1 MRATGCAAAGDRC
14 GHIGRKG
21 YLKTGAEIMVLRGTV
36 DCAPRPGPDD
46 RVRHHHRKHEE
57 NERLECGDLAR
68 Y

>member
-36 DCAPRPGPDD
+36 DCA
-46 RVRHHHRKHEE
+46 HA
-57 NERLECGDLAR
+57 LDLLTEYVTTTATR
-68 Y
+68 RE

>member
-14 GHIGRKG
+14 GHIGRRG
-21 YLKTGAEIMVLRGTV
+21 LPEDRCGNHGAARYRGLR
-36 DCAPRPGPDD
+36 PRPGPDD